1 MLSKQQDIIA
11 PKIIHRKDHSISRK
25 NIDLYAL
32 KTMYR
37 LKKFGFD
44 AYLVGGAVRDL
55 LLGLTPKD
63 YDIVTNATPH
73 EIKKIFSNSF
83 IIGKRFKLVH
93 VIYKRHI
100 IEVIT
105 FRKEP
110 NIISDNGVI
119 TFDNNFGDIN
129 EDSIRRDITINAL
142 YYNIKDFS
150 IVDYS
155 DGFKDIKKNIIKI
168 IGAPTLRFQEDPL
181 RILRV
186 IRFAAKL
193 NWSIDKETK
202 KAIKQKKELL
212 IHIKAPRLY
221 EEFKK
226 IFSKGTAYN
235 SYLLLKKH
243 QTFEYLF
250 EKSNLFD
257 LKLIKHGLKLSD
269 SRFKED
275 KTVNIIFIIAIFLW
289 GIVEKHIQTNKI
301 NPENTEK
308 LKREIDKIIAEQ
320 RKILPI
326 SNNETILLKKLLVI
340 QFKFNIQTSKNLKY
354 ILNHKYFHM
363 CYELFNL
370 RYCSGGVKRKLY
382 KYWANACAK

>member
-1 MLSKQQDIIA
+1 MLSNQQPIIR

-25 NIDLYAL
+25 NIDPYAL

-37 LKKFGFD
+37 LKKYGFE

-55 LLGLTPKD
+55 LLGITPKD
-63 YDIVTNATPH
+63 YDVVTNATPS

-83 IIGKRFKLVH
+83 IIGRRFKLVH
-93 VIYKRHI
+93 VIYKRHV

-110 NIISDNGVI
+110 NIISDNGVVA
-119 TFDNNFGDIN
+119 FDNNFGDIN

-155 DGFKDIKKNIIKI
+155 NGFKDIKKNIIKI
-168 IGAPTLRFQEDPL
+168 IGVPNIRFQEDPL

-186 IRFAAKL
+186 IRFAAKF
-193 NWSIDKETK
+193 NWSIDRETK
-202 KAIKQKKELL
+202 KAIKEKKELL

-226 IFSKGTAYN
+226 LFGKGAAYN
-235 SYLLLKKH
+235 SYLLLSKH
-243 QTFEYLF
+243 NSLEYIF
-250 EKSNLFD
+250 AKSELFD
-257 LKLIKHGLKLSD
+257 LKLIKNGLKLAD
-269 SRFKED
+269 SRFQEN
-275 KTVNIIFIIAIFLW
+275 KTVNIVFILAVFLW
-289 GIVEKHIQTNKI
+289 GVVERHVKNNGI
-301 NPENTEK
+301 NPENIEK
-308 LKREIDKIIAEQ
+308 LKREIENIISEQ
-320 RKILPI
+320 KKILPI
-326 SNNETILLKKLLVI
+326 TNNETILLNKLLVT
-340 QFKFNIQTSKNLKY
+340 QFKFNNQSSKNLKY
-354 ILNHKYFHM
+354 ILNHKYFHI

-370 RYCSGGVKRKLY
+370 RYSAGGIKRKLY
-382 KYWANACAK
+382 KYWANACGK

>member
-1 MLSKQQDIIA
+1 MLPKQQPIIT

-25 NIDLYAL
+25 NIDPYAL

-37 LKKFGFD
+37 LKKFGFE

-55 LLGLTPKD
+55 LLGLRPKD
-63 YDIVTNATPH
+63 YDVVTNATPD

-83 IIGKRFKLVH
+83 IIGRRFKLVH
-93 VIYKRHI
+93 VIYKRQI

-119 TFDNNFGDIN
+119 AFDNNFGDIN

-155 DGFKDIKKNIIKI
+155 DGFRDIKKNIIKI
-168 IGAPTLRFQEDPL
+168 IGDPNLRFQEDPL

-186 IRFAAKL
+186 LRFAAKF
-193 NWSIDKETK
+193 NWNIDRETK

-226 IFSKGTAYN
+226 LFSKGAAYN
-235 SYLLLKKH
+235 SYLLLNKH
-243 QTFEYLF
+243 KTLEYIF
-250 EKSNLFD
+250 SNSELFD
-257 LKLIKHGLKLSD
+257 LKLIKNGLKLSD
-269 SRFKED
+269 SRFNEN
-275 KTVNIIFIIAIFLW
+275 KTVNIIYIIAIFLW
-289 GIVEKHIQTNKI
+289 GVIEKHIQSNNI
-301 NPENTEK
+301 NPENVEK

-326 SNNETILLKKLLVI
+326 SNNETILLKKLLAM
-340 QFKFNIQTSKNLKY
+340 QFKFNIQNSKNLKY
-354 ILNHKYFHM
+354 ILTHKYFHM
-363 CYELFNL
+363 SYELFNL
-370 RYCSGGVKRKLY
+370 RYSSGRVKRKLY
-382 KYWANACAK
+382 KYWANACGK